1 MKYFLHKK
9 VSYNFETAIEK
20 ATEQLKKNGFGIVTE
35 MNIDKTLKE
44 KINVDFRKYRILGAC
59 NPHFAHQALLA
70 DNQIGNLLPCNVVI
84 QEHENGEVEVSA
96 INPRSLF
103 GIIEKP
109 EFAAMAAEVGDIL
122 DKVIQDI

>member
-20 ATEQLKKNGFGIVTE
+20 VTEELNKNGFGIVTE

>member
-9 VSYNFETAIEK
+9 VSYNFEAAIEK

-59 NPHFAHQALLA
+59 N
-70 DNQIGNLLPCNVVI
+70 
-84 QEHENGEVEVSA
+84 
-96 INPRSLF
+96 
-103 GIIEKP
+103 
-109 EFAAMAAEVGDIL
+109 
-122 DKVIQDI
+122 

>member
-1 MKYFLHKK
+1 
-9 VSYNFETAIEK
+9 
-20 ATEQLKKNGFGIVTE
+20 
-35 MNIDKTLKE
+35 
-44 KINVDFRKYRILGAC
+44 
-59 NPHFAHQALLA
+59 PHFAHQALLA